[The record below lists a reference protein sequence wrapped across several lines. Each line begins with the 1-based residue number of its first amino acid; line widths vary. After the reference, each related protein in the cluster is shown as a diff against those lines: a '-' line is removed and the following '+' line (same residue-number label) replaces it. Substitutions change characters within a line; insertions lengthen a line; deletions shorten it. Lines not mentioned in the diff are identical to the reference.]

1 MIFRTL
7 TVVGVLFDY
16 NQLLLLSRWLVV
28 NSLDTAMRSI
38 QHVSNVPM
46 RRNGNNVS
54 NK

>member
-28 NSLDTAMRSI
+28 NSLDTEGSCF
-38 QHVSNVPM
+38 
-46 RRNGNNVS
+46 
-54 NK
+54 